1 MKFLSPNKYAAR
13 LCLFLAMVYFTSYIT
28 RLNYNAA
35 MAAIIEEGTL
45 SKPQAGVIGSALFF
59 TYGFGQL
66 ISGALGDRFKPNHI
80 MAVGLG
86 LTACCNIMMPL
97 VSASSLLMT
106 VVWGVNGFAQA
117 LMWPPIVKLM
127 ASYLNE
133 GEYAKCNWLV
143 STAAHSATILIYI
156 AVPACITWLNWRAA
170 FVLSAVLAALCMVAW
185 LCGFRGLSGKLT
197 DHYADIPAAQ
207 NRKAAVQG
215 SATRMP
221 LGRAFVVSGAALILV
236 AIAMQGFLKDGVQ
249 SWMPT
254 FFTEVFQMASS
265 TAILSNMLLP
275 IFNIVVVT
283 VATWLYQRVFRHEV
297 REAMTFFALSIVLSA
312 LLACFYQSS
321 AVLCLLLAAIIT
333 GSMHGIN
340 LMFISFL
347 PRRFAA
353 TGKVATV
360 SGICNS
366 CSYVGSCISSY
377 GIALVAEKLGWQITL
392 FSWAGVALIGVVI
405 CVIVHRKWSRFIAPV
420 VE

>member
-1 MKFLSPNKYAAR
+1 MNFLSKNKYVAR
-13 LCLFLAMVYFTSYIT
+13 LCLFLAMVYFTSYVT

-45 SKPQAGVIGSALFF
+45 TKTQAGGIGSALFF

-80 MAVGLG
+80 MSVGLG
-86 LTACCNIMMPL
+86 LTACCNLLMPV
-97 VSASSLLMT
+97 VSVSSLLMT
-106 VVWGVNGFAQA
+106 VIWGINGFAQA

-127 ASYLNE
+127 ASYLDE
-133 GEYAKCNWLV
+133 GEYATCNWLV
-143 STAAHSATILIYI
+143 STAAHTATILIYI
-156 AVPACITWLNWRAA
+156 AVPVCITWLDWRAA
-170 FVLSAVLAALCMVAW
+170 FVISAVLAVVSMTAW
-185 LCGFRGLSGKLT
+185 MFGFRSLSGKLT
-197 DHYADIPAAQ
+197 DNYANVATARE
-207 NRKAAVQG
+207 RKSTEQG
-215 SATRMP
+215 APRHMTLS
-221 LGRAFVVSGAALILV
+221 RAFVVSGSLLILV

-254 FFTEVFQMASS
+254 FFTEVFSMASS

-275 IFNIVVVT
+275 IFNILVVSL
-283 VATWLYQRVFRHEV
+283 ATWLYRRVFRHEV
-297 REAMTFFALSIVLSA
+297 REAMAFFALAVVLSV
-312 LLACFYQSS
+312 LLAYFYQSS
-321 AVLCLLLAAIIT
+321 AILCLLLAAIIT

-360 SGICNS
+360 SGLCNS

-377 GIALVAEKLGWQITL
+377 GIALVAEKMGWQTTL
-392 FSWAGVALIGVVI
+392 FSWAAIALVGVGLCLLAY
-405 CVIVHRKWSRFIAPV
+405 RKWSKFIEEQA
-420 VE
+420 

>member
-1 MKFLSPNKYAAR
+1 MNFLSKNKYAAR
-13 LCLFLAMVYFTSYIT
+13 LCLFLAMVYFTSYVT

-45 SKPQAGVIGSALFF
+45 TKTQAGGIGSALFF

-80 MAVGLG
+80 MAMGLG
-86 LTACCNIMMPL
+86 LTACCNLLMPF

-133 GEYAKCNWLV
+133 GEYATCNWLV
-143 STAAHSATILIYI
+143 STAAHTATILIYI
-156 AVPACITWLNWRAA
+156 AVPACITWLDWRAA
-170 FVLSAVLAALCMVAW
+170 FIISAVLAVLSMVAW
-185 LCGFRGLSGKLT
+185 IFGFRSLSGNLT
-197 DHYADIPAAQ
+197 DNYAEFTAA
-207 NRKAAVQG
+207 RGKKAAEQG
-215 SATRMP
+215 TPRRMT
-221 LGRAFVVSGAALILV
+221 LGRAFVVSGSLLILV

-254 FFTEVFQMASS
+254 FFTEVFSMASS

-275 IFNIVVVT
+275 IFNILVVSL
-283 VATWLYQRVFRHEV
+283 ATWLYRRVFRHEV
-297 REAMTFFALSIVLSA
+297 REAMAFFALAVVLSV
-312 LLACFYQSS
+312 LLAFFYQSS
-321 AVLCLLLAAIIT
+321 AILCLLLAAIIT

-360 SGICNS
+360 SGLCNS

-377 GIALVAEKLGWQITL
+377 GIALVAEKMGWQTTL
-392 FSWAGVALIGVVI
+392 FSWAAIALIGVAL
-405 CVIVHRKWSRFIAPV
+405 CLLAYRKWSGFIA
-420 VE
+420 EQA

>member
-1 MKFLSPNKYAAR
+1 MNLISKNKYAAR
-13 LCLFLAMVYFTSYIT
+13 LCLFLAMVYFTSYVT

-45 SKPQAGVIGSALFF
+45 TKTQAGGIGSALFF

-80 MAVGLG
+80 MAMGLG
-86 LTACCNIMMPL
+86 LTACCNILMPL
-97 VSASSLLMT
+97 VSSSSLLMT

-133 GEYAKCNWLV
+133 AEYATCNWLV

-156 AVPACITWLNWRAA
+156 AVPVCITWLDWRAA
-170 FVLSAVLAALCMVAW
+170 FIISAVLAVLSMTAW
-185 LCGFRGLSGKLT
+185 IFGFRSLSGKLT
-197 DHYADIPAAQ
+197 DNYADFTAA
-207 NRKAAVQG
+207 RGKKSDGQG
-215 SATRMP
+215 APRRMT
-221 LGRAFVVSGAALILV
+221 LGRAFVVSGSLLILV

-254 FFTEVFQMASS
+254 FFTEVFSMASS

-275 IFNIVVVT
+275 IFNILVVSL
-283 VATWLYQRVFRHEV
+283 ATWLYRRVFRHEV
-297 REAMTFFALSIVLSA
+297 REAMAFFALAVVLSV
-312 LLACFYQSS
+312 LLAFFYQNS
-321 AVLCLLLAAIIT
+321 AILCLLLAAIIT

-377 GIALVAEKLGWQITL
+377 GIALVAEKMGWQTTL
-392 FSWAGVALIGVVI
+392 FSWAAIALVGVAL
-405 CVIVHRKWSRFIAPV
+405 CLLAYRKWSSFIREEA
-420 VE
+420 

>member
-1 MKFLSPNKYAAR
+1 MNFLSKNKYAAR
-13 LCLFLAMVYFTSYIT
+13 LCLFLAMVYFTSYVT

-45 SKPQAGVIGSALFF
+45 TKTQAGGIGSALFF

-66 ISGALGDRFKPNHI
+66 ISGALGDRFRPNHI
-80 MAVGLG
+80 MAAGLG
-86 LTACCNIMMPL
+86 LTACCNLLMPL
-97 VSASSLLMT
+97 ASSSSLLMT

-127 ASYLNE
+127 ASYLNDS
-133 GEYAKCNWLV
+133 EYATCNWLV

-156 AVPACITWLNWRAA
+156 AVPVCIAWLDWRAA
-170 FVLSAVLAALCMVAW
+170 FVISAVLAVVSMVSW
-185 LCGFRGLSGKLT
+185 LFGFRALSAHLV
-197 DHYADIPAAQ
+197 DHYADVAAAKHGA
-207 NRKAAVQG
+207 KASEQG
-215 SATRMP
+215 APRRMT
-221 LGRAFVVSGAALILV
+221 LGKAFVASGTLMILI

-254 FFTEVFQMASS
+254 FFTEVFSMASS

-275 IFNIVVVT
+275 IFNILVVSL
-283 VATWLYQRVFRHEV
+283 ATWLYRKVFRHEV
-297 REAMTFFALSIVLSA
+297 REAMAFFALAVVLSA

-321 AVLCLLLAAIIT
+321 AILCLLLAAIIT

-377 GIALVAEKLGWQITL
+377 GIALVAEKMGWQTTL
-392 FSWAGVALIGVVI
+392 FSWAAIALVGVGLCLLAY
-405 CVIVHRKWSRFIAPV
+405 RKWSRFIDQLA
-420 VE
+420 

>member
-1 MKFLSPNKYAAR
+1 
-13 LCLFLAMVYFTSYIT
+13 MVYFTSYIT

-45 SKPQAGVIGSALFF
+45 TKTQAGGIGSALFF

-66 ISGALGDRFKPNHI
+66 ISGALGDRFRPHHI
-80 MAVGLG
+80 MATGLG
-86 LTACCNIMMPL
+86 LTAVCNLLMPL
-97 VSASSLLMT
+97 ASSVSASHVLMT
-106 VVWGVNGFAQA
+106 VVWGINGFAQA

-133 GEYAKCNWLV
+133 DEYARCNWLV
-143 STAAHSATILIYI
+143 STAAHTATILIYI

-170 FVLSAVLAALCMVAW
+170 FILSAVLAALCMAVW
-185 LCGFRGLSGKLT
+185 LFGFRAVAGKLT
-197 DHYADIPAAQ
+197 DHSAEMVAA
-207 NRKAAVQG
+207 R
-215 SATRMP
+215 SATSSKQGTPRR
-221 LGRAFVVSGAALILV
+221 LGLGQAFVASGTVMIFI

-249 SWMPT
+249 SWMPI
-254 FFTEVFQMASS
+254 FFTEVFDMASS
-265 TAILSNMLLP
+265 TAILSNVLLP
-275 IFNIVVVT
+275 VFNILVVS
-283 VATWLYQRVFRHEV
+283 VATWLYQKVFHHEV
-297 REAMTFFALSIVLSA
+297 REGMAFFALAVVLCI

-321 AVLCLLLAAIIT
+321 AVLCLILAAIIT

-360 SGICNS
+360 SGISNA

-377 GIALVAEKLGWQITL
+377 GIALVAEKMGWQTTI
-392 FSWAGVALIGVVI
+392 FSWAAIALVGVVL
-405 CVIVHRKWSRFIAPV
+405 CLLAYRRWSRFIA
-420 VE
+420 ENS

>member
-1 MKFLSPNKYAAR
+1 MNFLSKNKYAAR

-45 SKPQAGVIGSALFF
+45 SKPQAGGIGSALFF

-80 MAVGLG
+80 MAMGLG
-86 LTACCNIMMPL
+86 LTACCNILMPL
-97 VSASSLLMT
+97 VSVSSLLMT

-133 GEYAKCNWLV
+133 SEYAKCNWLV
-143 STAAHSATILIYI
+143 STAAHTATILIYI
-156 AVPACITWLNWRAA
+156 AVPLCITWLDWRAA
-170 FVLSAVLAALCMVAW
+170 FLISAVMAALCMVAW
-185 LCGFRGLSGKLT
+185 LLGFRSLSGKLT
-197 DHYADIPAAQ
+197 DNYADVAAARGK
-207 NRKAAVQG
+207 NAAGQG
-215 SATRMP
+215 TPRRMT
-221 LGRAFVVSGAALILV
+221 LGHAFVLSGSLMILV

-254 FFTEVFQMASS
+254 FFTEVFEMASS

-275 IFNIVVVT
+275 IFNILVVSF
-283 VATWLYQRVFRHEV
+283 ATWLYQKVFRHEV
-297 REAMTFFALSIVLSA
+297 REAMAFFALAVVLSV
-312 LLACFYQSS
+312 LLACFYESS
-321 AVLCLLLAAIIT
+321 AILCLLLAAIIT

-377 GIALVAEKLGWQITL
+377 GIALVAEKMGWQTTL
-392 FSWAGVALIGVVI
+392 FSWAAVALVGVAL
-405 CVIVHRKWSRFIAPV
+405 CLLAYRKWSRFIDEKA
-420 VE
+420 

>member
-1 MKFLSPNKYAAR
+1 MNFLSKNKYAAR
-13 LCLFLAMVYFTSYIT
+13 LCIFLAMVYFTSYVT

-45 SKPQAGVIGSALFF
+45 TKTQAGSIGSALFF

-66 ISGALGDRFKPNHI
+66 VSGALGDRFKPNHI
-80 MAVGLG
+80 MALGLG
-86 LTACCNIMMPL
+86 LTACCNVLMPT
-97 VSASSLLMT
+97 VSTSSLLMAI
-106 VVWGVNGFAQA
+106 VWGVNGFAQA

-127 ASYLNE
+127 ASYLSEN
-133 GEYAKCNWLV
+133 EYAKCNWLV
-143 STAAHSATILIYI
+143 STAAHTATILIYV
-156 AVPACITWLNWRAA
+156 AVPACITWLDWRAA
-170 FVLSAVLAALCMVAW
+170 FIISAILAALCMVAW
-185 LCGFRGLSGKLT
+185 LFGFRSLSGKLT
-197 DHYADIPAAQ
+197 DNYADVSVARGKKTEEQ
-207 NRKAAVQG
+207 GTVQ
-215 SATRMP
+215 RMP
-221 LGRAFVVSGAALILV
+221 LGRAFVLSGSGLILI

-275 IFNIVVVT
+275 IFNILVVT
-283 VATWLYQRVFRHEV
+283 LATWLYQRVFRHEV
-297 REAMTFFALSIVLSA
+297 REAMVFFTLAVVLSV
-312 LLACFYQSS
+312 LLAFFYQSS
-321 AVLCLLLAAIIT
+321 AILCLLLAAIIT

-377 GIALVAEKLGWQITL
+377 GIALVAEKMGWQTTL
-392 FSWAGVALIGVVI
+392 FSWAGVALVGILI
-405 CVIVHRKWSRFIAPV
+405 CVLVYRKWSRFITPEA
-420 VE
+420 

>member
-1 MKFLSPNKYAAR
+1 MNLISKNKYAAR
-13 LCLFLAMVYFTSYIT
+13 LCLFLAMVYFTSYVT

-45 SKPQAGVIGSALFF
+45 TKTQAGGIGSALFF

-80 MAVGLG
+80 MAMGLG
-86 LTACCNIMMPL
+86 LTACCNILMPL
-97 VSASSLLMT
+97 VSSSSLLMT

-133 GEYAKCNWLV
+133 AEYATCNWLV

-156 AVPACITWLNWRAA
+156 AVPVCITWLDWRAA
-170 FVLSAVLAALCMVAW
+170 FIISAVLAVLSMTAW
-185 LCGFRGLSGKLT
+185 IFGFRSLSGKLT
-197 DHYADIPAAQ
+197 DNYADLTAA
-207 NRKAAVQG
+207 RGKKSDGQG
-215 SATRMP
+215 APRRMT
-221 LGRAFVVSGAALILV
+221 LGRAFVVSGSLLILV

-254 FFTEVFQMASS
+254 FFTEVFSMASS

-275 IFNIVVVT
+275 IFNILVVSL
-283 VATWLYQRVFRHEV
+283 ATWLYRRVFRHEV
-297 REAMTFFALSIVLSA
+297 REAMAFFALAVVLSV
-312 LLACFYQSS
+312 LLAFFYQNS
-321 AVLCLLLAAIIT
+321 AILCLLLAAIIT

-377 GIALVAEKLGWQITL
+377 GIALVAEKMGWQTTL
-392 FSWAGVALIGVVI
+392 FSWAAIALVGVVL
-405 CVIVHRKWSRFIAPV
+405 CLLAYRKWSSFIREEA
-420 VE
+420 